1 MFVSATL
8 IILLFLYYMLVF
20 HELIIAL
27 LSVLFCL
34 VFYIICQ
41 PQDSL
46 KSCLNL
52 YRCSDTSDFLS
63 VPSSWSSLSWG
74 HILCPAGHVILS
86 TGCTAGSWECLSPLF
101 YRFPLCLSYVGSSML
116 LLLVYYLLLKHNLRA
131 LVDSRKQN
139 VWEAIFLKK
148 NFTCLKMSLL

>member
-20 HELIIAL
+20 HELIIIH
-27 LSVLFCL
+27 SVLFCL

-63 VPSSWSSLSWG
+63 GPSSWSSLSWG
-74 HILCPAGHVILS
+74 HILCPAGHVTLS
-86 TGCTAGSWECLSPLF
+86 TGCTACSWECLSPLF
-101 YRFPLCLSYVGSSML
+101 YRFPLCLPYVGSSML
-116 LLLVYYLLLKHNLRA
+116 LLVYYLLLNHNLHA

-139 VWEAIFLKK
+139 VWEAIF
-148 NFTCLKMSLL
+148 